1 MPCHGNRPAW
11 DEEREADC
19 GGGEMLKGVVR
30 LYRHRAL
37 IIAYVQR
44 DRLARYKG
52 SAMGVFWSVAHPLV
66 MLLLYTLVFSGILR
80 VQVGAAE
87 GTRIFA
93 LYLFCGMLPW
103 NAFQEGM
110 SRSTGVIV
118 EHANLIKRAIFPSEI
133 LPAYIVLSCLVNE
146 LIGLAIL
153 LGATALTA
161 HQLGLSVLFLPVILL
176 LQVALTL
183 GLAWIVAAINVFLR
197 DVGQLLGVVLTLWL
211 FLTPIFYP
219 PSQIPQ
225 SLKWMLLV
233 NPMGWVVEAYRSVI
247 LRGAFPAVWSMA
259 ALVLCAVVVF
269 SAGYRL
275 FQRTQGA
282 FADGI

>member
-1 MPCHGNRPAW
+1 
-11 DEEREADC
+11 
-19 GGGEMLKGVVR
+19 MLKSTVC

-37 IIAYVQR
+37 IVDFVKR
-44 DRLARYKG
+44 DLVARYKG
-52 SAMGVFWSVAHPLV
+52 SAMGIFWSIVHPVV
-66 MLLLYTLVFSGILR
+66 MLVLYTLVFSGIFR

-87 GTRIFA
+87 GTKIFA

-133 LPAYIVLSCLVNE
+133 LPAYIVLVGLVNE

-153 LGATALTA
+153 LGALALTA
-161 HQLGLSVLFLPVILL
+161 HQGFGPALLFLPVILL

-197 DVGQLLGVVLTLWL
+197 DIGQLLGVVLTLWL

-219 PSQIPQ
+219 PSQVPP
-225 SLKWMLLV
+225 SLQWMLLV

-247 LRGAFPAVWSMA
+247 LRGTVPAAWSMA
-259 ALVLCAVVVF
+259 VLALCAGLAF
-269 SAGYRL
+269 TAGYRL

-282 FADGI
+282 FADVI

>member
-1 MPCHGNRPAW
+1 MG
-11 DEEREADC
+11 
-19 GGGEMLKGVVR
+19 GVVC

-37 IIAYVQR
+37 ILNFVKR
-44 DRLARYKG
+44 DLLARYKG

-66 MLLLYTLVFSGILR
+66 MLLLYTLVFSVILR
-80 VQVGAAE
+80 VRVGAAE

-110 SRSTGVIV
+110 SRSTGVICD
-118 EHANLIKRAIFPSEI
+118 HANLIKRTIFPPEI
-133 LPAYIVLSCLVNE
+133 LPMYIVLSSLVTE

-153 LGATALTA
+153 LGAVWFTA
-161 HQLGLSVLFLPVILL
+161 QGLGLPLLFLPVILL
-176 LQVALTL
+176 LQAAFTL

-197 DVGQLLGVVLTLWL
+197 DVGQLLGMILTLWL

-219 PSQIPQ
+219 PSLIPK
-225 SLKWMLLV
+225 SLEWLLLV

-247 LRGAFPAVWSMA
+247 LRGTFPAAWPMA
-259 ALVLCAVVVF
+259 ALALCSAIVF
-269 SAGYRL
+269 TAGYAL
-275 FQRTQGA
+275 FQRMQGA
-282 FADGI
+282 FADVI